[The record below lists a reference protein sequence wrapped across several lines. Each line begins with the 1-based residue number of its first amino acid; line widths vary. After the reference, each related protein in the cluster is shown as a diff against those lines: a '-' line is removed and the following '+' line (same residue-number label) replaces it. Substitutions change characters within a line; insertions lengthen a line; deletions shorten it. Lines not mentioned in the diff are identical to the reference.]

1 MKIWIPHHL
10 LYHIIVVLTL
20 PHHQTQSLDLMAPY
34 CWLGSLLTFRGG
46 GGGGTRA
53 WIPHSRERDREKEET
68 LSRPPYSTLYTV
80 YSVHCTPWWTVNTKE
95 LMLWLWTVLKNECW
109 KMVEQLE
116 HLLLEEWMLKKWF
129 YDKWMTEEEIIDEST
144 IAERMLEKPWQLH
157 SSTPRS
163 GVTTPSTC
171 RSGVTTP
178 FLHP

>member
-1 MKIWIPHHL
+1 MK
-10 LYHIIVVLTL
+10 
-20 PHHQTQSLDLMAPY
+20 DLNTKIERSWENVEKQHGY
-34 CWLGSLLTFRGG
+34 E